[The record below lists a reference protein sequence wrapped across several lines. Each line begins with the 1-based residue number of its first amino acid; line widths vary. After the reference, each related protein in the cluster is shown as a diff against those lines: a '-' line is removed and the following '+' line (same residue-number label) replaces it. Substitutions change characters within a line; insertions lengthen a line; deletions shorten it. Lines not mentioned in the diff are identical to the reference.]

1 MSNGGFNMSTATSS
15 LDSTSLLRALD
26 AIRNWRAYALLL
38 LGGVVAGI
46 LGAMFFYLSVRMIYW
61 DMATFGK
68 IIAFIGSLLAG
79 LVYMWGFSACGI
91 TLLDQAKGQA
101 VRSLG
106 DALMAGLLVVPRLIV
121 LSLLLLAVYIA
132 IALFVIAIFLIAKIP
147 VVGPLVYF
155 FAFPFATVLFG
166 MLVFVVFFVVNTFA
180 APALWDGNG
189 VMETVARLLKAARQ
203 DLLKVMVSQSLLF
216 MLVLFASAMLAAI
229 LILGAVAAGGLS
241 ELVLGVGFNNPL
253 GRYGL
258 LASLFADN
266 ADYAKA
272 AGAGMAILAGAAVM
286 AVLLIYISGNCLL
299 YLQYAA
305 NIDASEIEQGLRNR
319 VDGVRAR
326 AVAAQAQVR
335 EAAARQAQAQRDARA
350 AASAR
355 QQATARTCTQCN
367 SPVTLD
373 DVFCGTCGHKQ
384 PGHGG

>member
-1 MSNGGFNMSTATSS
+1 MSIATSS

-253 GRYGL
+253 ARYGSF
-258 LASLFADN
+258 ASLFANN

-272 AGAGMAILAGAAVM
+272 AGAGMAILTGAAVM

-305 NIDASEIEQGLRNR
+305 NIDASEVEQGLRSR

-350 AASAR
+350 AAAAR
-355 QQATARTCTQCN
+355 QQATARTCAQCS
-367 SPVTLD
+367 SPVTPD

-384 PGHGG
+384 LGHGG